1 MSKEFME
8 GARILIV
15 VTGFF
20 FAIFSVIVALHM
32 IVNYFRDLQ

>member
-8 GARILIV
+8 GARILFV

-20 FAIFSVIVALHM
+20 FVGFSVIVALRM
-32 IVNYFRDLQ
+32 IVDSFRVL